1 MASNNLI
8 NEDELY
14 LVEGDEYTNATQSK
28 SGLMSNIDKSKLDG
42 IATGANKTIVDT
54 TLSDSST
61 NPVQNKVIK
70 TELDKKADNTALDA
84 KADKTAL
91 DGKLDKTGG
100 TLTGNLTGKYIT
112 GTWLQTK
119 ASTDLGRTPGKV
131 AVLDGSGWVY
141 YRTPAEI
148 KSDIGADAVVTTSS
162 DGLMSVADKK
172 KLDGIDTGANKITVD
187 TSLSSTSTNP
197 VQNKVVNSAISNL
210 NTLVGDTSVST
221 QITNAVANKVDKVSG
236 KGLSANDYTTTEKNK
251 LAGISEN
258 AEVNQNA
265 FSNVVVGS
273 TTISADSKT
282 DTLTLVA
289 GNNVTLTPDSTNDKI
304 TIAAKDTTYS
314 AATTSSNGLMSASD
328 KSKLDGIATGATK
341 TIIDTSLSGTSTN
354 PVQNK
359 IIKLALDGKAGT
371 AVATT
376 NTNGL
381 MSATDKKKLDDIAT
395 GANKIIVDTTLSDS
409 STNPVENKVIHS
421 ALSGKASTAVATQSV
436 NGLMSSA
443 DKKKLD
449 GIAIGATKITVDT
462 ALSSTSTNP
471 VQNKVINSALSGKA
485 GTSVATTSANGLM
498 SSADKTKLNG
508 IATGATKT
516 TVDTALSDTSTNPVQ
531 NKVIKIEL
539 DKKADNTAL
548 DNKFDKAGG
557 TLTGNLTGKYITGT
571 WLQTTEATD
580 FGRTPGKIAVLD
592 ESGWVYYRTPAE
604 IKSDI
609 GVDTQTIIDTIY
621 PMGSIYITLNQTSP
635 SKLFPGTYWKQ
646 IKNRFLL
653 SASSTYSA
661 SSVGGEAT
669 HTLTKNEMPNH
680 QHSIWFPNG
689 GGEQS
694 AEIGYPEVG
703 SRNTYYAEASK
714 TSGTGGGAAHN
725 NMPPY
730 LVVYMWERVYKDQ
743 VSGYNED
750 AYFLYGVK

>member
-100 TLTGNLTGKYIT
+100 TLTGNLTGKYFT
-112 GTWLQTK
+112 GTWLQTTQT
-119 ASTDLGRTPGKV
+119 TDLGRTPGKV

-187 TSLSSTSTNP
+187 ASLSSTSTNP

-265 FSNVVVGS
+265 FSNVAVGS

-314 AATTSSNGLMSASD
+314 AATTSSAGLMSASD
-328 KSKLDGIATGATK
+328 KS
-341 TIIDTSLSGTSTN
+341 
-354 PVQNK
+354 
-359 IIKLALDGKAGT
+359 
-371 AVATT
+371 
-376 NTNGL
+376 
-381 MSATDKKKLDDIAT
+381 
-395 GANKIIVDTTLSDS
+395 
-409 STNPVENKVIHS
+409 
-421 ALSGKASTAVATQSV
+421 
-436 NGLMSSA
+436 
-443 DKKKLD
+443 KLD

-485 GTSVATTSANGLM
+485 GTAVATISANGLM
-498 SSADKTKLNG
+498 SASDKSKLDG
-508 IATGATKT
+508 IASEATKT
-516 TVDTALSDTSTNPVQ
+516 IIDTSLSGTSTNPVQ
-531 NKVIKIEL
+531 NKVIKSAL
-539 DKKADNTAL
+539 DGKAGTAVATQSANGLMSSEDKTKLDGIAEGATQITVDTAL
-548 DNKFDKAGG
+548 SSTSTNPVQNKVINSALGKKLNKSGG
-557 TLTGNLTGKYITGT
+557 TLTGAITTKGIKLTSG
-571 WLQTTEATD
+571 TD
-580 FGRTPGKIAVLD
+580 FGSSLPSSLQSNQLFFQTLGSNYILD
-592 ESGWVYYRTPAE
+592 NVYP
-604 IKSDI
+604 
-609 GVDTQTIIDTIY
+609 V
-621 PMGSIYITLNQTSP
+621 GSIYMSVNSTNP
-635 SKLFPGTYWKQ
+635 ANLFGGTWEQ
-646 IKNRFLL
+646 IQGKFLFGMN
-653 SASSTYSA
+653 SSYPAGST
-661 SSVGGEAT
+661 GGEIT
-669 HTLTKNEMPNH
+669 HKLTYAEMPAHAHYMASGNSGAPDTWTPDAGSYVVDSVTDDKH
-680 QHSIWFPNG
+680 TWWAQIGMNEAG
-689 GGEQS
+689 GSE
-694 AEIGYPEVG
+694 
-703 SRNTYYAEASK
+703 
-714 TSGTGGGAAHN
+714 AHN

-730 LVVYMWERVYKDQ
+730 LSVYIWKRTK
-743 VSGYNED
+743 
-750 AYFLYGVK
+750 